1 MKYNMSR
8 EHISYLT
15 RITKLRSEE
24 YVVQKIL
31 STTETTAKTHIRS
44 DFSRARERLAWV
56 RDQWHTKSIITC
68 CLSGASEW
76 DKPTLNSSFFV

>member
-1 MKYNMSR
+1 MKYNMLR

-31 STTETTAKTHIRS
+31 STTGTTAKTHTRS
-44 DFSRARERLAWV
+44 DFARANGWHGCGTNGIQSLSSLAV
-56 RDQWHTKSIITC
+56 
-68 CLSGASEW
+68 
-76 DKPTLNSSFFV
+76 